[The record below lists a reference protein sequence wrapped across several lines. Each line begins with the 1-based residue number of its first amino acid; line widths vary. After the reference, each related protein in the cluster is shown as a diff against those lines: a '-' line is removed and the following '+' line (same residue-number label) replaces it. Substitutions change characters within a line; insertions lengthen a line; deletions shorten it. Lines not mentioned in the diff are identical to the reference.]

1 MVYATI
7 TLIVAVFPLAIG
19 QLAQLSLRIPFW
31 VNLGLFGVLAVL
43 TWKICELPEPARP
56 EEGSTGEKE

>member
-7 TLIVAVFPLAIG
+7 TLIVAVFPLAVG

-31 VNLGLFGVLAVL
+31 VNLGLFALLAVL
-43 TWKICELPEPARP
+43 TWRICALPESVQP
-56 EEGSTGEKE
+56 EEGFKQE